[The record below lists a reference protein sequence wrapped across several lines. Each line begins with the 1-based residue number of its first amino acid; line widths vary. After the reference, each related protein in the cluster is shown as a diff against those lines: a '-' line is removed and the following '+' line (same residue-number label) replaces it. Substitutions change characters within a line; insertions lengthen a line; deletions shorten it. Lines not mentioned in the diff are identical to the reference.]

1 MDWHGT
7 SSGIWT
13 EAKYQN
19 HKCDRKIYHYR
30 NIWFTAVTLLT
41 FEMTD
46 FFLNLFLMFRRFE
59 HELRPQLNASEIL
72 KQINY
77 SLLQTGDKDT
87 DRRAEN

>member
-1 MDWHGT
+1 
-7 SSGIWT
+7 
-13 EAKYQN
+13 
-19 HKCDRKIYHYR
+19 
-30 NIWFTAVTLLT
+30 
-41 FEMTD
+41 
-46 FFLNLFLMFRRFE
+46 MFRRFE